1 MAGSAPATATPWA
14 ALGWRL
20 PGSLPGPGLC
30 PLISVDVAIR
40 CPWRSDFCQGVG
52 ATLARRTE
60 LLQLGEE
67 PGMFP
72 LALGLVGTRC
82 GVTRRSEECVWH
94 RDQRVL
100 IMMGGGKREE
110 EGERGRGERLRR

>member
-1 MAGSAPATATPWA
+1 MAGAFLEVSLGLAC
-14 ALGWRL
+14 ALLSQWMWRL
-20 PGSLPGPGLC
+20 GAHGGQVSAR
-30 PLISVDVAIR
+30 D
-40 CPWRSDFCQGVG
+40 VG

-82 GVTRRSEECVWH
+82 GVTRRSEECIWH